1 MNPIARALSPVL
13 CASVGSSPAFKYYT
27 VQMNVGLV
35 KGCVCCLM
43 YFLISIGNTFV
54 WISTKVNN
62 LINII
67 FFLYKL

>member
-43 YFLISIGNTFV
+43 YYFNISWEYICV
-54 WISTKVNN
+54 DR
-62 LINII
+62 
-67 FFLYKL
+67 Y